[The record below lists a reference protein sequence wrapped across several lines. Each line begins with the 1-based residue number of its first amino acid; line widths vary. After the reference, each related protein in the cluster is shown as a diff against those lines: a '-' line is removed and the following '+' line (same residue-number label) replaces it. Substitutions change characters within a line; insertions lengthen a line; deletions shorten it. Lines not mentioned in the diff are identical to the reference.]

1 MESIFFK
8 VKGQEDVTFDGKLV
22 AHVHDSDSDI
32 STAVYETAKGNW
44 LFTESD
50 NENVLLR
57 STLIESKSK
66 EELIK
71 LLKFTDRAKEIY
83 SQLGIETT
91 KKLDI

>member
-8 VKGQEDVTFDGKLV
+8 VKGQEDITFDGKLV

-44 LFTESD
+44 FFTESD
-50 NENVLLR
+50 SENVLLR
-57 STLIESKSK
+57 SVLIESKSK

-71 LLKFTDRAKEIY
+71 ILKFTDKAKEIY
-83 SQLGIETT
+83 TQ
-91 KKLDI
+91 LDIEITKRLDI

>member
-1 MESIFFK
+1 MESVFFK
-8 VKGQEDVTFDGKLV
+8 VNGQEDVTFDGKLV
-22 AHVHDSDSDI
+22 AHVHDSDSDV
-32 STAVYETAKGNW
+32 SRAVYETPKGNW
-44 LFTESD
+44 FYTESD

-57 STLIESKSK
+57 SIVIENKSK

-71 LLKFTDRAKEIY
+71 ILKFTDLAKVIY